1 MPLERLS
8 AEALLGLV
16 DEFITR
22 EGTDYSHVEHSLEQ
36 KRVAVQKQIERGE
49 VAVVFD
55 PETESCNL
63 ISVTRES
70 MK

>member
-1 MPLERLS
+1 M
-8 AEALLGLV
+8 LGLV

-22 EGTDYSHVEHSLEQ
+22 EGTDYSHVEHSLTQ
-36 KRVAVQKQIERGE
+36 KRTAVRKQIERGE

-63 ISVTRES
+63 IRVTREW